1 VVHFIFIILIG
12 WYFAV
17 ISLSNCLEIDVIL
30 PIMKK

>member
-1 VVHFIFIILIG
+1 LIG